1 MILFKQM
8 LVLLLVM
15 LVGFAAAKTGMMDE
29 ASNKKISG
37 IVANIANPAMIISG
51 GIDSDITITEFLKIF
66 LLATIIFLIL
76 ILLSYVVTSFLHV
89 SVDKAGMYRCMFS
102 FSNIGFMGFPLV
114 QAMYGNKA
122 VLYASI
128 FVLPFN
134 VLIYTFGII
143 QVGNVKKF
151 SIRKIFN
158 SGVIACICALLIT
171 VLRISI
177 PGIIQSTLSYLSD
190 LTSPLSM
197 MVIGA
202 SFVSI
207 KVKDLISDIR
217 LDVFIVL
224 KMLVVPIIGI
234 IILKMAGINGM
245 LLGVCM
251 VVLATPVASLS
262 AILAQQYDGDY
273 LTATKGIALST
284 ICSVIT
290 MPIVSLLLV

>member
-15 LVGFAAAKTGMMDE
+15 LVGYAAAKAGMLDD

-37 IVANIANPAMIISG
+37 IVANIANPAMIIMG
-51 GIDSDITITEFLKIF
+51 GIGSDITITEFLKIF

-76 ILLSYVVTSFLHV
+76 IILSYAVTFFLHV
-89 SVDKAGMYRCMFS
+89 SVDKEGLYRCMFS

-114 QAMYGNKA
+114 QAMYGSEA

-134 VLIYTFGII
+134 VLIYTFGIM

-151 SIRKIFN
+151 SIRKVFN
-158 SGVIACICALLIT
+158 PGVIACICALLIT
-171 VLRISI
+171 VLRISV
-177 PGIIQSTLSYLSD
+177 PETIQNTLSYLSD

-207 KVKDLISDIR
+207 KAKDLISDIR
-217 LDVFIVL
+217 LDIFIVL
-224 KMLVVPIIGI
+224 KMLVVPVIGI
-234 IILKMAGINGM
+234 IVLKMAGISGM

-251 VVLATPVASLS
+251 VVLATPVASLN

-273 LTATKGIALST
+273 LTATKGVALST